1 MLAAIYLGFQ
11 ALLYVALAAWCTL
24 APDGTS
30 KALGFGLTNGSARS
44 EYITVYGGLEL
55 GMGIFF
61 LLTALNPDWRRMGVL
76 FALCTYGCLALFRL
90 GTLIFVPDVGTFP
103 KLMIGLEATMAVLA
117 ALLFFG
123 ARE

>member
-1 MLAAIYLGFQ
+1 MLTAMFLGFQ

-103 KLMIGLEATMAVLA
+103 KLMIGLEATMTVLA